1 VRGSSGL
8 WLHSCCCRRLLVQF
22 AAIILMRL
30 TFNMKQDLD
39 VPQDSEPAFE
49 LTKSV
54 ALAIIYFFLSI

>member
-1 VRGSSGL
+1 
-8 WLHSCCCRRLLVQF
+8 VQF